1 MPGPYRAKK
10 GGAMTY
16 DFSVLREL
24 RKKRGL
30 TISKLSEMCGVS
42 YVALSK
48 LERNQGNPELKT
60 LDKISRSLG
69 MPAHNLLALAEQQ
82 HPIRAAEKTFK
93 IFGKANCRHV
103 DLDGTRIFC
112 IDAPKGAKGLAS
124 EFHRDDYER
133 CFVLDGKVKVTIRG
147 SEYALGP
154 GEALCWDC
162 VFEHDYEAM
171 EPAKFI
177 MVLTPKRP

>member
-1 MPGPYRAKK
+1 
-10 GGAMTY
+10 MTY

-30 TISKLSEMCGVS
+30 TISKLSEQCGVS

-60 LDKISRSLG
+60 LDRIGRALG
-69 MPAHNLLALAEQQ
+69 MPTHNLLALAEQR
-82 HPIRAAEKTFK
+82 HPTHASEKTSK
-93 IFGKANCRHV
+93 TLGKASCRHV

-112 IDAPKGAKGLAS
+112 IDAPKGSRGAGT

-133 CFVLDGKVKVTIRG
+133 CFVLDGKLKITVRG
-147 SEYALGP
+147 SEYMLGP
-154 GEALCWDC
+154 GEGLCWDC
-162 VFEHDYEAM
+162 VFEHDFEAV
-171 EPAKFI
+171 EPSKFI
-177 MVLTPKRP
+177 TVLTPKRP